1 MKEQIEK
8 LQMVKNTLGVMEIPP
23 RQQNAIMLAGIYQYI
38 DDVMKALENTET
50 VDMTPALKEEDV

>member
-8 LQMVKNTLGVMEIPP
+8 LQMVKNTIAALMIQPT
-23 RQQNAIMLAGIYQYI
+23 QQNAILLAGIYQYI
-38 DDVMKALENTET
+38 DEVMKALENTET